1 MGKTFAMFAGV
12 LMLVAP
18 AAKADDSL
26 QLRLTRTEIYGH
38 ALTYVERT
46 LAANPGDP
54 QARML
59 KGRFLIELGRHEE
72 AVALLQKLSVERPDL
87 GEPDQMLALLYA
99 ADDLHGKPRALLQRR
114 LATILAA
121 VRQPA
126 DGATRPQSPQ

>member
-1 MGKTFAMFAGV
+1 MGKTFAILAGM

-26 QLRLTRTEIYGH
+26 QARLVRTEIYGH

-59 KGRFLIELGRHEE
+59 KGRFLIELGRSDE
-72 AVALLQKLSVERPDL
+72 AIELLQKLAAEHPSLV
-87 GEPDQMLALLYA
+87 EPDQMLALLYA
-99 ADDLHGKPRALLQRR
+99 AEDLNGKPRALLQRR
-114 LATILAA
+114 LVAILAA
-121 VRQPA
+121 TRQ
-126 DGATRPQSPQ
+126 

>member
-1 MGKTFAMFAGV
+1 MGKTFAILAGM

-18 AAKADDSL
+18 AAQADDSL
-26 QLRLTRTEIYGH
+26 QMRLTRTEIYGH
-38 ALTYVERT
+38 ALAYVERT
-46 LAANPGDP
+46 LAANPDDAP
-54 QARML
+54 ARML

-114 LATILAA
+114 LVAILAA
-121 VRQPA
+121 ARQPV